1 MKTSFNIAC
10 LSQGIFLCLLL
21 SELAFAQLPDS
32 VNVHAKYGRII
43 NLETKKGIKA
53 GVSIRANVPIPKGDG
68 SRAYNIIST
77 SYLTQEKGFYSIAI
91 DRTMDVRNIK
101 VKSIEGFEIRNIKDN
116 NDIEVVP
123 RKVIT
128 REYLL
133 KVEDVAGQVVP
144 NAYFVLSDNEF
155 QLKGATKFRYPA
167 IFPDPMPLQ
176 IKVNDLGAA
185 SGTFTLY
192 KKGSGRDKPKLYWTR
207 EKKEEVIAITFKLP
221 LRKTHRKYL
230 VKNREGIIFKNY
242 PMKFTHNQKLTYTDQ
257 EGHLETKMFL
267 TKADLTLA
275 KGKVDRVDAQEIVVD
290 APLYD
295 LNDDAK
301 KKDALR
307 KGIHKLDSAKVRWK
321 EKAEA
326 LQKRIDSFIRQDSLS
341 PSKAKVLSQQLD
353 HLNHEIQHGLK
364 EVKALMITALVE
376 DTKLRQQLIGSDT
389 TLAKIG
395 FNDLKNLIKRI
406 SREKKRTQK
415 SLYISIIVGL
425 MSILILVLWYLK
437 RSKHANF
444 KIRSQ
449 KDKLDTQVILL
460 YEQKKQLDDQVT
472 QLNSQDNLIK
482 LLLSEMKHRVGNHL
496 VSIQS
501 KVSLINR
508 KISDVNAK
516 AHLAETKAHIQKLIN
531 VQQSLNYSFATKEQ
545 TDILFTDDIKAK
557 LHNIASSLFD
567 FHFDEEN
574 RPQINIT
581 ISLTQ
586 LIKSRFT
593 LIAFCVFELINN
605 ACKYALKKN
614 NGTTHQVDVQL
625 TKDQT
630 FVTLLVASTG
640 RGITPDLFKEGE
652 FLFDQVGPSRGMNIV
667 KKITEVESGN
677 FKVFTAGVHEA
688 LVEGSKFECS
698 FKY

>member
-1 MKTSFNIAC
+1 MRTSFNIAC
-10 LSQGIFLCLLL
+10 LSQGIFLCLLI
-21 SELAFAQLPDS
+21 SKFAFAQLPDS

-43 NLETKKGIKA
+43 NLETKKGIQA
-53 GVSIRANVPIPKGDG
+53 GIRISANIPIPKGDG
-68 SRAYNIIST
+68 SRAYNVILK

-91 DRTMDVRNIK
+91 DRTMDVRNIRI
-101 VKSIEGFEIRNIKDN
+101 KSIEGFEIRNIKDN

-133 KVEDVAGQVVP
+133 KVEDVAGQMVP
-144 NAYFVLSDNEF
+144 NAYFVLSGNEF
-155 QLKGATKFRYPA
+155 QVKGATKFRYPA
-167 IFPDPMPLQ
+167 FFPDPMPLQ
-176 IKVNDLGAA
+176 VKVNDLGAA

-192 KKGSGRDKPKLYWTR
+192 KKGSGRDTPRLYWTR
-207 EKKEEVIAITFKLP
+207 EKKEEVIEITFKLP
-221 LRKTHRKYL
+221 LRKTNRKYL
-230 VKNREGIIFKNY
+230 VKNREGIVFKNY
-242 PMKFTHNQKLTYTDQ
+242 PIKFTHNQKLSYTDQ
-257 EGHLETKMFL
+257 KGYLETKMFL
-267 TKADLTLA
+267 TKESISLT
-275 KGKVDRVDAQEIVVD
+275 KGNIDRIDAQEIVVD
-290 APLYD
+290 AVYD
-295 LNDDAK
+295 LGNNAK

-307 KGIHKLDSAKVRWK
+307 KGINKLDSAKIQWK

-326 LQKRIDSFIRQDSLS
+326 LQKRIDSLIRQDSLS

-353 HLNHEIQHGLK
+353 HLNHEIQYGLK
-364 EVKALMITALVE
+364 EVKELMITALVE
-376 DTKLRQQLIGSDT
+376 DSKLRQQLIGSDT
-389 TLAKIG
+389 TLTKID

-406 SREKKRTQK
+406 SREKKRTQNG
-415 SLYISIIVGL
+415 LYLSIIVGL
-425 MSILILVLWYLK
+425 VSMLILVLWYLR
-437 RSKHANF
+437 RSKNANF

-449 KDKLDTQVILL
+449 KDKLDTQVVLL
-460 YEQKKQLDDQVT
+460 HEQKKQLDDQVT

-508 KISDVNAK
+508 KIGDANAK
-516 AHLAETKAHIQKLIN
+516 AYLTETKAHIQKLIN
-531 VQQSLNYSFATKEQ
+531 VQQSLNYSFASKEQ
-545 TDILFTDDIKAK
+545 IGTLPKDEIEAK

-574 RPQINIT
+574 RPHIDIL
-581 ISLTQ
+581 IALDD

-614 NGTTHQVDVQL
+614 NESAHQVGVRL
-625 TKDQT
+625 TKDQN
-630 FVTLLVASTG
+630 FMKLLISSSG
-640 RGITPDLFKEGE
+640 RGITQELFQKGE
-652 FLFDQVGPSRGMNIV
+652 FLFDQVGSSKGMNIV
-667 KKITEVESGN
+667 KKITEVENGH
-677 FKVFTAGVHEA
+677 FKVFTASVHEEI
-688 LVEGSKFECS
+688 VEGSKFECF